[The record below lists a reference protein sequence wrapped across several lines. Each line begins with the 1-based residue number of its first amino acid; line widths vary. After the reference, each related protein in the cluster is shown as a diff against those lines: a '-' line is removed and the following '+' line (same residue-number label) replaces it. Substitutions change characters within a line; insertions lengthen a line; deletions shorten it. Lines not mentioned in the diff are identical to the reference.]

1 LRPLDGNKFANF
13 ETASKA
19 LEPQADWWKGADAKS
34 KRSLPKTLLLEA
46 LGTCHGITFVNDA
59 LIGDP
64 LDVQMF

>member
-1 LRPLDGNKFANF
+1 MRSVADQKFASF
-13 ETASKA
+13 ETSSKA
-19 LEPQADWWKGADAKS
+19 LEPQADWWKSADAKS
-34 KRSLPKTLLLEA
+34 KRSLSKTLLLEA